1 MTRQEIESTV
11 TALADLLAVIR
22 DADPPDKAEIY
33 TRLGLKL
40 TYQPADQI
48 VRTEVNMMSAAQHWL
63 SDSVRGGT

>member
-11 TALADLLAVIR
+11 TALAGLLAVIR

-40 TYQPADQI
+40 TYQPAGQI
-48 VRTEVNMMSAAQHWL
+48 ARTEMNAMSTAQHWL